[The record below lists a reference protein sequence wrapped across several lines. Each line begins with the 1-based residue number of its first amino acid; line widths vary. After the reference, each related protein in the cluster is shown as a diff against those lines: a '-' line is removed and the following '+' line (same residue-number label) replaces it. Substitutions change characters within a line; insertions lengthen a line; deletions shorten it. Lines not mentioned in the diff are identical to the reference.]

1 MSHPNMLVVAMP
13 IIVTIL
19 LYGTGI
25 KSDWPD
31 KAVAIEPISPMN
43 LIASE
48 NLIACSWSFIRWTL
62 PFDLSKIQSAGS
74 AAT

>member
-1 MSHPNMLVVAMP
+1 
-13 IIVTIL
+13 
-19 LYGTGI
+19 
-25 KSDWPD
+25 
-31 KAVAIEPISPMN
+31 MN